1 MECSGIITVYLRMSK
16 KQAKNGVKTLSLR
29 LPQTVAK
36 AVAKRA
42 KEQNRS
48 LNAQICHELSPG
60 MAVWSQWQGSTGAVT
75 VSDNNSVTLTNG

>member
-1 MECSGIITVYLRMSK
+1 MSK

-29 LPQTVAK
+29 LPQSVAK

-48 LNAQICHELSPG
+48 LNAQIIHELKPG
-60 MAVWSQWQGSTGAVT
+60 PSVFIPDQSTSSEIREANIALLGH
-75 VSDNNSVTLTNG
+75 D

>member
-1 MECSGIITVYLRMSK
+1 MSK
-16 KQAKNGVKTLSLR
+16 KQAKKEVKTLSLR

-48 LNAQICHELSPG
+48 LNAQIIHELRPQTVFINSAAAQTYAG
-60 MAVWSQWQGSTGAVT
+60 TVT
-75 VSDNNSVTLTNG
+75 ISDNEG